1 MEKKKYSGII
11 KTEIAERGV
20 FMKKILVFIMAAIC
34 AFCFSGCGI
43 PFTAEKIIGDSEL
56 FRKSEID
63 RAMDEVYKQFLT
75 FEGCVLLEIE
85 YDEEYSKE
93 RADDWADNYGYDEGI
108 VLLSKFYVAGDNP
121 SLAKGET
128 YSKWNWVLVRNK
140 GGAWELKTWGY
151 G

>member
-1 MEKKKYSGII
+1 MKRFF
-11 KTEIAERGV
+11 TAVMAFVMV
-20 FMKKILVFIMAAIC
+20 FA
-34 AFCFSGCGI
+34 FSGCGMPI
-43 PFTAEKIIGDSEL
+43 MAKKIVSYSEL
-56 FRKSEID
+56 FTEKEID
-63 RAMDEVYKQFLT
+63 RAMMEVYKEFAF

-85 YDEEYSKE
+85 YDEKYSKE
-93 RADDWADNYGYDEGI
+93 RAADWAENYGYDEGM

-140 GGAWELKTWGY
+140 GKAWELKTWGY